1 MTDVV
6 RLPYPDNEVVWNDD
20 DVDIR
25 LPKPGPVRALP
36 LRFAFSQW
44 EPEQLGT
51 IGHLFDKGYVRRLRG
66 LRLEISNERMP
77 DLRHQFSFRRKDI
90 AARVRALG
98 RTGKARF

>member
-36 LRFAFSQW
+36 LRFAFSQR
-44 EPEQLGT
+44 EPEQLRAV
-51 IGHLFDKGYVRRLRG
+51 GHLFDKGHMRRLRG
-66 LRLEISNERMP
+66 LRSEISNERMP
-77 DLRHQFSFRRKDI
+77 SLWHQFSFGWKNV
-90 AARVRALG
+90 AACARALG
-98 RTGKARF
+98 RTGKARD